1 MIFVCVKEQI
11 LHLALGAFLET
22 VIAVLL
28 SLVGVECKVKTVSAQ
43 VGVVTDRSAF
53 YFT

>member
-1 MIFVCVKEQI
+1 MFERQKI
-11 LHLALGAFLET
+11 LHLALGAFMET

-28 SLVGVECKVKTVSAQ
+28 LLVGKEGKVKTVS
-43 VGVVTDRSAF
+43 VTDRSGF

>member
-1 MIFVCVKEQI
+1 MFERQNI
-11 LHLALGAFLET
+11 LHLDLGAFMET

-28 SLVGVECKVKTVSAQ
+28 SLVGKEGKVKTVS
-43 VGVVTDRSAF
+43 VTDRSAF

>member
-1 MIFVCVKEQI
+1 MCEREQM
-11 LHLALGAFLET
+11 LCLALGTFLEMD
-22 VIAVLL
+22 IAVLL
-28 SLVGVECKVKTVSAQ
+28 SLVGVEDKVKTVSAQ

>member
-1 MIFVCVKEQI
+1 MWVQCALVNWGVFGDICLCEREKM

-28 SLVGVECKVKTVSAQ
+28 SLVGME
-43 VGVVTDRSAF
+43 G
-53 YFT
+53 